1 MDVSVIICTHN
12 PRMDYLARV
21 LQALKEQDLPR
32 CEWELVLIDNASRV
46 PVNETCDLSWHPHAR
61 CIFEA
66 ELGVGHARCR
76 AIREAQGE
84 IRVFLDDDN
93 LIGANYLA
101 TAVRLLQGHPWL
113 GAIGGQIL
121 PEYEVSPPSWLT
133 QCERVLAIRRLD
145 KARWSNAVDDWQS
158 QPWGPGMVVRRS
170 VCEIYDKNLSKS
182 FDRRAL
188 DRKGTE
194 LMAAG
199 DVDLMFGCLD
209 LGLGFGTFPELIV
222 THLIREKRMTAEY
235 ITKLTRA
242 LVTSNL
248 LLSHLRGD
256 PLQLSQRPSLYSHLR
271 GFYHFLKRSS
281 IDRRFAAAVEAGQ
294 QDFQTIL
301 KSQAEIH
308 TQ

>member
-121 PEYEVSPPSWLT
+121 PEYNSAFG
-133 QCERVLAIRRLD
+133 Q
-145 KARWSNAVDDWQS
+145 
-158 QPWGPGMVVRRS
+158 GS
-170 VCEIYDKNLSKS
+170 VE
-182 FDRRAL
+182 
-188 DRKGTE
+188 
-194 LMAAG
+194 
-199 DVDLMFGCLD
+199 
-209 LGLGFGTFPELIV
+209 
-222 THLIREKRMTAEY
+222 
-235 ITKLTRA
+235 
-242 LVTSNL
+242 
-248 LLSHLRGD
+248 
-256 PLQLSQRPSLYSHLR
+256 
-271 GFYHFLKRSS
+271 
-281 IDRRFAAAVEAGQ
+281 
-294 QDFQTIL
+294 
-301 KSQAEIH
+301 
-308 TQ
+308 